1 MLILC
6 WIVWLLACA
15 PGLGLRVQ
23 CAGVSGE
30 LFKFSTDSMEW
41 TDLSATGVVQGT
53 IPSARASHF
62 MTAVGKDIY
71 LLGGFPPPHGE
82 EEGGRR
88 RRQDGGIGGCWAG
101 MRSRRQ
107 AGRQLV

>member
-1 MLILC
+1 MRVIG
-6 WIVWLLACA
+6 A
-15 PGLGLRVQ
+15 GLS
-23 CAGVSGE
+23 AE

-71 LLGGFPPPHGE
+71 LFGGDADDVDYGVE
-82 EEGGRR
+82 E
-88 RRQDGGIGGCWAG
+88 
-101 MRSRRQ
+101 
-107 AGRQLV
+107 